1 MAPTYKLI
9 YFSVKALGEP
19 IRFLLSYGEVE
30 FEDYRLES
38 EQWPQL
44 KPSMPFGKTPVLEID
59 GKQTHQ
65 SAAICRYLAKQFG
78 LNGSSDWEALEI
90 DAIVDTFTDFRQQ
103 IANYYYDQDEAS
115 KEKKWEPLK
124 NETVPYYMSKFEEV
138 VNKNDGYFVSGKL
151 TWADLYFVGILDY
164 LNAMVKEDLV
174 ENRPKLKA
182 LRENVLAL
190 PPIKAWVE
198 KRPDSEM

>member
-174 ENRPKLKA
+174 ENHPKLKA

>member
-198 KRPDSEM
+198 KRPDSEI

>member
-19 IRFLLSYGEVE
+19 IRFLLSYGGVE
-30 FEDYRLES
+30 FEDYRFER

-174 ENRPKLKA
+174 ENHPKLKA

-198 KRPDSEM
+198 KRPDSEI